1 MVKTYD
7 GASYFVCFFPF
18 VCIKVAFPVVRL
30 IERHFHG
37 PGVGESTV
45 VGGIIFG
52 DVNLVI
58 VIHSLVVAVQRIGDN
73 LGYIAFAH
81 HEHFIHFAQAPDC
94 VWLFLRHAGENAAYN
109 CQHCDK

>member
-1 MVKTYD
+1 M
-7 GASYFVCFFPF
+7 A
-18 VCIKVAFPVVRL
+18 R
-30 IERHFHG
+30 
-37 PGVGESTV
+37 VGESTV

-81 HEHFIHFAQAPDC
+81 HEHFIHFAQRTGLCLAVPATC
-94 VWLFLRHAGENAAYN
+94 RRKRRL
-109 CQHCDK
+109 